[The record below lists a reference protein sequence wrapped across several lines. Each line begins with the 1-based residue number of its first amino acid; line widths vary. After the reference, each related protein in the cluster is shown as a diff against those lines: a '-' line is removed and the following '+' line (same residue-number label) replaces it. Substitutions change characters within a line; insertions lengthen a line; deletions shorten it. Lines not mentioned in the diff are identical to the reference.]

1 MPRLWSISHK
11 HTPDL
16 VDCSQYAP
24 STEDC
29 PQGWSSS
36 DVPHPLHRSILL
48 SLHLAHSPLTPA
60 ADGTPRVRYLPHH
73 VHTVPCIPHWAVAA
87 AWPSPPDGR
96 HKPHPS
102 HSVAPL
108 GGGRRRTV
116 VNCELQMTYYWS
128 EYGHMVAGNPH
139 KQDMNMAH
147 ESPSNEKTY
156 SPGNSQ
162 LRNLELMINTIH
174 SLSHSL
180 TVSLP
185 HSLTPSL
192 PHSLTPSTCSPF
204 LPHAHCHSLTL
215 TPLFLCCA
223 SRAIQVWFSY
233 SVVIVKLIV
242 RNRAMEL
249 KFQSGIIPFIFPC

>member
-1 MPRLWSISHK
+1 MPHLWSISHK

-16 VDCSQYAP
+16 VDCSQCAP

-60 ADGTPRVRYLPHH
+60 ADRTARVRYLPHH

-96 HKPHPS
+96 HEPHPS

-116 VNCELQMTYYWS
+116 VNCELQMTYYCL
-128 EYGHMVAGNPH
+128 EYGHVVAGKPY
-139 KQDMNMAH
+139 KEDMNIAH

-162 LRNLELMINTIH
+162 LRNLELMINTILH
-174 SLSHSL
+174 SITPSPTHSSL
-180 TVSLP
+180 LP
-185 HSLTPSL
+185 HPLTPSL
-192 PHSLTPSTCSPF
+192 PHSHPS
-204 LPHAHCHSLTL
+204 LPM
-215 TPLFLCCA
+215 LC
-223 SRAIQVWFSY
+223 
-233 SVVIVKLIV
+233 
-242 RNRAMEL
+242 
-249 KFQSGIIPFIFPC
+249 